1 MRNWKAELDALVA
14 ETTTFARGSK
24 AKPEQAVPHPR
35 EIAGKAAFPP
45 VARGSEYEEI
55 RKRVLSFRAHQQRF
69 IRERE
74 EYAASMLRKMR
85 EVISASH

>member
-1 MRNWKAELDALVA
+1 MRNWKAELDALFA
-14 ETTTFARGSK
+14 DTTAFAQRSR
-24 AKPEQAVPHPR
+24 AKPEQAAPHPR
-35 EIAGKAAFPP
+35 EIVAKAAFPP

-85 EVISASH
+85 AVSSASH

>member
-1 MRNWKAELDALVA
+1 MRNWKAELDALFA
-14 ETTTFARGSK
+14 DTTAFAQRSR

-35 EIAGKAAFPP
+35 EIVAKAAFPP

-85 EVISASH
+85 AVSSASH